1 MKYKQ
6 KAAGNHRT
14 VKGKKIIFV
23 LCPEFENVW
32 RELLHFQLL
41 IFNSS
46 RAASGISF
54 FRAPT
59 KDDTD
64 SINWRNNTVITCDT

>member
-14 VKGKKIIFV
+14 VKSKRIVLV

-32 RELLHFQLL
+32 
-41 IFNSS
+41 
-46 RAASGISF
+46 
-54 FRAPT
+54 
-59 KDDTD
+59 
-64 SINWRNNTVITCDT
+64 